1 LKGGIEMAVVEV
13 NVTPLGTA
21 QPSISSYISRC
32 YEVIKNEEG
41 IKFQVTPMSTVLE
54 GDLERVLEVVKKIHR
69 VPFQDGIQRVITS
82 LTIDER
88 TDKEDSMEAMVQSV
102 VD

>member
-1 LKGGIEMAVVEV
+1 MAIAEI

-21 QPSISSYISRC
+21 RPNISSYIAGC
-32 YEVIKNEEG
+32 YDIIKNEEG
-41 IKFQVTPMSTVLE
+41 IKYQVTPMSTVIE
-54 GDLERVLEVVKKIHR
+54 GDLDRVFEVVKKIHR
-69 VPFQDGIQRVITS
+69 APFHNGVQRVMTS

-102 VD
+102 VT